1 MINCCHK
8 WQDISLPSLRGRGQ
22 RVGLLFLLM
31 KKLFTILFATLSA
44 TTSLHA
50 QTTTP
55 AWQKFVNNAD
65 DNVLLDFSYAGY
77 HHGTEL
83 PVDEKGVNVLAKKLG
98 YKVYNVCDYGA
109 VPDDGKS
116 DRKALEDIIE
126 KICGRNKTTGK
137 LNAKPKAKAIIYFP
151 EGEYILHSKD
161 DNTTNAETGKVT
173 SNTLNLVMGHV
184 IIKGAGRDKTFLTME
199 DPMLPTDPKVM
210 YSSPK
215 MISIRHNGGGDNN
228 ILATVTGSAKK
239 GDMSIEVDDASKIK
253 VGDWV
258 KLFLLSKDKNAIKEE
273 LYPYDVQASMSN
285 INGSGEK
292 EGVNV
297 VDRHQIKA
305 IEGNRVIFE
314 EPIMHAVNPAYGWDI
329 RTYAHYEEVGVE
341 DLTFKGKAKD
351 NFHHHAGWQDDGA
364 YKPLDF
370 MRQVNSWV
378 RRVDFVSISECMTFS
393 ECANCLFLDSE
404 ISGNRGHSSVRMQHS
419 ARGFIGK
426 VWDHSNGYLNDDKNF
441 TGYKENLGQY
451 HACGISKQSIGNV
464 IWQCHW
470 GDDSCFESHAT
481 QPRASLFDQ
490 CCGGFMQFRMGG
502 DINQLPNHLDDL
514 TMWNFNCLAINPND
528 PVPFNWWVKNTW
540 NGWYKTLPPTLVG
553 FHGKNVSFKEDEM
566 KLNENQGKEVLPGS
580 LYEAQLS
587 RRLGSTPQWLIDAK
601 NITTGI
607 ESVKTFEN
615 TDNSDKTYDLNG
627 MPVGKNYKGVVVKK
641 GKKMLNGVM

>member
-1 MINCCHK
+1 
-8 WQDISLPSLRGRGQ
+8 
-22 RVGLLFLLM
+22 M
-31 KKLFTILFATLSA
+31 KKLFTILFAALSA

-77 HHGTEL
+77 HHGTEQ
-83 PVDEKGVNVLAKKLG
+83 PVDERDVNVLAKKLG
-98 YKVYNVCDYGA
+98 YTVYNVCDHGA
-109 VPDDGKS
+109 VPDDGMS
-116 DRKALEDIIE
+116 DRKALEDIIN
-126 KICGRNKTTGK
+126 KIGRGK
-137 LNAKPKAKAIIYFP
+137 HNAKAIIYFP

-161 DNTTNAETGKVT
+161 DNTTNAETRKVT

-199 DPMLPTDPKVM
+199 DPMLPTDPNVM

-215 MISIRHNGGGDNN
+215 MISIRHNGGKGDSQ
-228 ILATVTGSAKK
+228 LAKVTGSAKK
-239 GDMSIEVDDASKIK
+239 GDMSIEVADASKLK

-258 KLFLLSKDKNAIKEE
+258 KLILLNNDKEVIEEE
-273 LYPYDVQASMSN
+273 LKPYPVQSSMTN
-285 INGSGEK
+285 LINK
-292 EGVNV
+292 GVNV
-297 VDRHQIKA
+297 VDRHQIKS
-305 IEGNRVIFE
+305 IDGNRIVFE
-314 EPIMHAVNPAYGWDI
+314 EPIMHAVNPAYGWEI
-329 RTYAHYEEVGVE
+329 TTYLHYEEVGVE
-341 DLTFKGKAKD
+341 DLTFKGKAKK
-351 NFHHHAGWQDDGA
+351 NFHHHAGWEDDGA

-378 RRVDFVSISECMTFS
+378 RRVDFISISECMTFS
-393 ECANCLFLDSE
+393 ECANCFLLDSE
-404 ISGNRGHSSVRMQHS
+404 ISGNRGHSSVRMQYS

-426 VWDHSNGYLNDDKNF
+426 VWDHSNGYLNDDKEF
-441 TGYKENLGQY
+441 KEYKENLGQY

-502 DINQLPNHLDDL
+502 ALDQLPNHLDDL
-514 TMWNFNCLAINPND
+514 TMWNFNCLATNPND
-528 PVPFNWWVKNTW
+528 PKEFNWWIYDQK
-540 NGWYKTLPPTLVG
+540 NGWYKTLPPTFVG

-580 LYEAQLS
+580 LYEAQLT

-615 TDNSDKTYDLNG
+615 TDNSDNKTYDLNG

-641 GKKMLNGVM
+641 GKKMLNGII

>member
-1 MINCCHK
+1 M
-8 WQDISLPSLRGRGQ
+8 
-22 RVGLLFLLM
+22 GLFIYLLM
-31 KKLFTILFATLSA
+31 KKLFTILFAALSA

-83 PVDEKGVNVLAKKLG
+83 PVDERDVNVLAKKLG

-109 VPDDGKS
+109 IPDDGKS
-116 DRKALEDIIE
+116 DRKALEDIIN
-126 KICGRNKTTGK
+126 KIGRGK
-137 LNAKPKAKAIIYFP
+137 PNAKAIIYFP

-215 MISIRHNGGGDNN
+215 MISIRHNGGKDNLQ
-228 ILATVTGSAKK
+228 LAKVTGSAKK
-239 GDMSIEVDDASKIK
+239 GDMSIEVDDVSQLK

-258 KLFLLSKDKNAIKEE
+258 KLTLLNNDKKVIEEE
-273 LYPYDVQASMSN
+273 LKPYKLQSSMTTL
-285 INGSGEK
+285 INK
-292 EGVNV
+292 GVHV

-305 IEGNRVIFE
+305 IDGKRVIFE

-329 RTYAHYEEVGVE
+329 KTYAHYEEVGVE
-341 DLTFKGKAKD
+341 DLTFKGKAKN

-378 RRVDFVSISECMTFS
+378 RRVDYVSISECMTFS

-404 ISGNRGHSSVRMQHS
+404 ISGNRGHSSVRMQYS

-441 TGYKENLGQY
+441 TEYKENLGQY

-481 QPRASLFDQ
+481 QPRASLFDL

-502 DINQLPNHLDDL
+502 DKKELPNHMDDL
-514 TMWNFNCLAINPND
+514 TMWNFNCLATNPND
-528 PVPFNWWVKNTW
+528 PVPFNWWIYNEST
-540 NGWYKTLPPTLVG
+540 GWYKTLPPTFVG
-553 FHGKNVSFKEDEM
+553 FHGKNVNFKEDEM

-615 TDNSDKTYDLNG
+615 TDNSDNKTYDLNG

-641 GKKMLNGVM
+641 GKKMINGVM

>member
-1 MINCCHK
+1 MIVNDKLLSQVAKHFTP
-8 WQDISLPSLRGRGQ
+8 LPAGEGSGG
-22 RVGLLFLLM
+22 GASFLLM
-31 KKLFTILFATLSA
+31 KKLFTILFAALSA

-83 PVDEKGVNVLAKKLG
+83 PVDERDVNVLAKKLG

-109 VPDDGKS
+109 IPDDGKS
-116 DRKALEDIIE
+116 DRKALEDIIN
-126 KICGRNKTTGK
+126 KIGRGK
-137 LNAKPKAKAIIYFP
+137 PNAKAIIYFP

-215 MISIRHNGGGDNN
+215 MISIRHNGGKDNLQ
-228 ILATVTGSAKK
+228 LAKVTGSAKK
-239 GDMSIEVDDASKIK
+239 GDMSIEVDDVSQLK

-258 KLFLLSKDKNAIKEE
+258 KLTLLNNDKKVIEEE
-273 LYPYDVQASMSN
+273 LKPYKLQSSMTTL
-285 INGSGEK
+285 INK
-292 EGVNV
+292 GVHV

-305 IEGNRVIFE
+305 IDGKRVIFE

-329 RTYAHYEEVGVE
+329 KTYAHYEEVGVE
-341 DLTFKGKAKD
+341 DLTFKGKAKN

-378 RRVDFVSISECMTFS
+378 RRVDYVSISECMTFS

-404 ISGNRGHSSVRMQHS
+404 ISGNRGHSSVRMQYS

-441 TGYKENLGQY
+441 TEYKENLGQY

-502 DINQLPNHLDDL
+502 DKKELPNHMDDL
-514 TMWNFNCLAINPND
+514 TMWNFNCLATNPND
-528 PVPFNWWVKNTW
+528 PVPFNWWIYNEST
-540 NGWYKTLPPTLVG
+540 GWYKTLPPTFVG
-553 FHGKNVSFKEDEM
+553 FHGKNVNFKEDEM

-615 TDNSDKTYDLNG
+615 TDNSDNKTYDLNG

-641 GKKMLNGVM
+641 GKKMINGVI

>member
-1 MINCCHK
+1 MIVNDKLLSQVAKHFTP
-8 WQDISLPSLRGRGQ
+8 LPAGEGSGG
-22 RVGLLFLLM
+22 GASFLLM
-31 KKLFTILFATLSA
+31 KKLFTILFAALSA

-83 PVDEKGVNVLAKKLG
+83 PVDERDVNVLAKKLG

-109 VPDDGKS
+109 IPDDGKS
-116 DRKALEDIIE
+116 DRKALEDIIN
-126 KICGRNKTTGK
+126 KIGRGK
-137 LNAKPKAKAIIYFP
+137 PNAKAIIYFP

-215 MISIRHNGGGDNN
+215 MISIRHNGGKDNLQ
-228 ILATVTGSAKK
+228 LAKVTGSAKK
-239 GDMSIEVDDASKIK
+239 GDMSIEVDDVSQLK

-258 KLFLLSKDKNAIKEE
+258 KLTLLNNDKKVIEEE
-273 LYPYDVQASMSN
+273 LKPYKLQSSMTTL
-285 INGSGEK
+285 INK
-292 EGVNV
+292 GVHV

-305 IEGNRVIFE
+305 IDGKRVIFE

-329 RTYAHYEEVGVE
+329 KTYAHYEEVGVE
-341 DLTFKGKAKD
+341 DLTFKGKAKN

-393 ECANCLFLDSE
+393 ECANCFLLDSE
-404 ISGNRGHSSVRMQHS
+404 ISGNRGHSSVRMQYS

-441 TGYKENLGQY
+441 TEYKENLGQY

-580 LYEAQLS
+580 LYEAQLT

-615 TDNSDKTYDLNG
+615 TDNTDNKTYDLNG

-641 GKKMLNGVM
+641 GKKMINGVI

>member
-1 MINCCHK
+1 
-8 WQDISLPSLRGRGQ
+8 
-22 RVGLLFLLM
+22 M
-31 KKLFTILFATLSA
+31 KKLFTILFAALSA

-55 AWQKFVNNAD
+55 SWQKFVNNAD

-77 HHGTEL
+77 HHGTEQ
-83 PVDEKGVNVLAKKLG
+83 PVDERDVNVLAQKLG
-98 YKVYNVCDYGA
+98 YTVYNVCDHGA
-109 VPDDGKS
+109 IPNDGKS
-116 DRKALEDIIE
+116 DRKALEDIIN
-126 KICGRNKTTGK
+126 KIGRGK
-137 LNAKPKAKAIIYFP
+137 LNANAIIYFP

-199 DPMLPTDPKVM
+199 DPMLPTDPKIM

-215 MISIRHNGGGDNN
+215 MISIRHNGGKDNLQ
-228 ILATVTGSAKK
+228 LAKVTGSAKK
-239 GDMSIEVDDASKIK
+239 GDMSIEVDDASQLKR
-253 VGDWV
+253 GDWV
-258 KLFLLSKDKNAIKEE
+258 KLILLNNDKKVIEEE
-273 LYPYDVQASMSN
+273 LKPYKVQNSMTTL
-285 INGSGEK
+285 INK
-292 EGVNV
+292 GVHV

-314 EPIMHAVNPAYGWDI
+314 EPIMHAVNPAYEWDI
-329 RTYAHYEEVGVE
+329 KTYAHYEEVGVE
-341 DLTFKGKAKD
+341 DLTFKGKAKK

-404 ISGNRGHSSVRMQHS
+404 ISGNRGHSSVRMQYS

-441 TGYKENLGQY
+441 TEYKENLGQY

-502 DINQLPNHLDDL
+502 DKKELPNHMDDL
-514 TMWNFNCLAINPND
+514 TMWNFNCLATNPND
-528 PVPFNWWVKNTW
+528 PVPFNWWIYNEST
-540 NGWYKTLPPTLVG
+540 GWYKTLPPTFVG

-580 LYEAQLS
+580 LYEAQLT

-607 ESVKTFEN
+607 ESVKTIEN
-615 TDNSDKTYDLNG
+615 TDNSDNKTYDLNG

-641 GKKMLNGVM
+641 GKKMINGVI

>member
-1 MINCCHK
+1 
-8 WQDISLPSLRGRGQ
+8 
-22 RVGLLFLLM
+22 M
-31 KKLFTILFATLSA
+31 KKLFTILFAALSA

-83 PVDEKGVNVLAKKLG
+83 PVDERDVNVLAQKLG
-98 YKVYNVCDYGA
+98 YKVYNVCNYGA

-116 DRKALEDIIE
+116 DRKALEDIIN
-126 KICGRNKTTGK
+126 KIGRGK
-137 LNAKPKAKAIIYFP
+137 PNAKAIIYFP
-151 EGEYILHSKD
+151 KGEYILHSKD
-161 DNTTNAETGKVT
+161 DNTINAKTDKVT

-199 DPMLPTDPKVM
+199 DPMLPTNPEIM

-239 GDMSIEVDDASKIK
+239 GDMSIEVDDASQLK

-258 KLFLLSKDKNAIKEE
+258 KLILLNNDKKVIEEE
-273 LYPYDVQASMSN
+273 LKPYKVQNSMTTL
-285 INGSGEK
+285 INK
-292 EGVNV
+292 GVHV

-305 IEGNRVIFE
+305 IDGKRVTFE

-329 RTYAHYEEVGVE
+329 KTYAHYEEVGVE
-341 DLTFKGKAKD
+341 DLTFKGKAKKK
-351 NFHHHAGWQDDGA
+351 FHHHAGWQDDGA

-378 RRVDFVSISECMTFS
+378 RRVDYVSISECMTFS

-404 ISGNRGHSSVRMQHS
+404 ISGNRGHSSVRMQYS

-441 TGYKENLGQY
+441 TEYKENLGQY

-502 DINQLPNHLDDL
+502 DKKELPNHLDDL
-514 TMWNFNCLAINPND
+514 TMWNFNCLATNPND
-528 PVPFNWWVKNTW
+528 PVPFNWWIEDEKT
-540 NGWYKTLPPTLVG
+540 GWYKTLPPTFVG

-580 LYEAQLS
+580 LYEAQLT

-607 ESVKTFEN
+607 ESVKTIEN
-615 TDNSDKTYDLNG
+615 TDNSDNKTYDLNG

-641 GKKMLNGVM
+641 GKKMINGVI

>member
-1 MINCCHK
+1 MIVNDKLLSQVARHFTP
-8 WQDISLPSLRGRGQ
+8 LPAGEGSGG
-22 RVGLLFLLM
+22 GASFLLM
-31 KKLFTILFATLSA
+31 KKLFTILFAALYA

-83 PVDEKGVNVLAKKLG
+83 PVDERDVNVLAKKLG

-116 DRKALEDIIE
+116 DRKALEDIIN
-126 KICGRNKTTGK
+126 KIGRGK
-137 LNAKPKAKAIIYFP
+137 PNAKAIIYFP

-199 DPMLPTDPKVM
+199 DPMLPTDPKIM

-215 MISIRHNGGGDNN
+215 MISIRHNGGKGDSQ
-228 ILATVTGSAKK
+228 LAKVTGSAKK
-239 GDMSIEVDDASKIK
+239 GDMSIEVADASKLK

-258 KLFLLSKDKNAIKEE
+258 KLILLNNDKEVIEEE
-273 LYPYDVQASMSN
+273 LKPYPVQSSMTN
-285 INGSGEK
+285 LINK
-292 EGVNV
+292 GVNV
-297 VDRHQIKA
+297 VDRHQIKS
-305 IEGNRVIFE
+305 IDGNRIVFE
-314 EPIMHAVNPAYGWDI
+314 EPIMHAVNPAYGWEI
-329 RTYAHYEEVGVE
+329 TTYLHYEEVGVE
-341 DLTFKGKAKD
+341 DLTFKGKAKK
-351 NFHHHAGWQDDGA
+351 NFHHHAGWEDDGA

-378 RRVDFVSISECMTFS
+378 RRVDFISISECMTFS
-393 ECANCLFLDSE
+393 ECANCFLLDSE
-404 ISGNRGHSSVRMQHS
+404 ISGNRGHSSVRMQYS

-426 VWDHSNGYLNDDKNF
+426 VWDHSNGYLNDDKEF
-441 TGYKENLGQY
+441 KEYKENLGQY

-464 IWQCHW
+464 IWQCRW

-502 DINQLPNHLDDL
+502 ALDQLPNHLDDL
-514 TMWNFNCLAINPND
+514 TMWNFNCLATNPND
-528 PVPFNWWVKNTW
+528 PKEFNWWIYDQK
-540 NGWYKTLPPTLVG
+540 NGWYKTLPPTFVG

-580 LYEAQLS
+580 LYEAQLT

-615 TDNSDKTYDLNG
+615 TDNSDNKTYDLNG

-641 GKKMLNGVM
+641 GKKMLNGVI

>member
-1 MINCCHK
+1 
-8 WQDISLPSLRGRGQ
+8 
-22 RVGLLFLLM
+22 M
-31 KKLFTILFATLSA
+31 KKLFTILFAALSA

-83 PVDEKGVNVLAKKLG
+83 PVDERDVNVLAKKLG
-98 YKVYNVCDYGA
+98 YKVYNVCKYGA
-109 VPDDGKS
+109 IPDDGKS
-116 DRKALEDIIE
+116 DRKAFEDIIN
-126 KICGRNKTTGK
+126 KIGRGK
-137 LNAKPKAKAIIYFP
+137 PDAKAIIYFP

-161 DNTTNAETGKVT
+161 DDTTDAGTDKVT

-215 MISIRHNGGGDNN
+215 MISIRHNGGGNNN

-239 GDMSIEVDDASKIK
+239 GDMSIEVDNASKIN

-258 KLFLLSKDKNAIKEE
+258 KLTLLNNDKKVIEEE
-273 LYPYDVQASMSN
+273 LKPYKVQNSMTTL
-285 INGSGEK
+285 INK
-292 EGVNV
+292 GVHV

-305 IEGNRVIFE
+305 IDGNRVTFE

-329 RTYAHYEEVGVE
+329 KTYAHYEEVGVE
-341 DLTFKGKAKD
+341 DLTFKGKAKN

-378 RRVDFVSISECMTFS
+378 RRVDYVSISECMTFS

-404 ISGNRGHSSVRMQHS
+404 ISGNRGHSSVRMQYS

-441 TGYKENLGQY
+441 TEYKENLGQY

-502 DINQLPNHLDDL
+502 DKKELPNHMDDL
-514 TMWNFNCLAINPND
+514 TMWNFNCLATNPND
-528 PVPFNWWVKNTW
+528 PKEFNWWIYDQK
-540 NGWYKTLPPTLVG
+540 NGWYKTLPPTFVG

-580 LYEAQLS
+580 LYEAQLT

-615 TDNSDKTYDLNG
+615 TDNSDNKTYDLNG

-641 GKKMLNGVM
+641 GKKMLNGII

>member
-1 MINCCHK
+1 MIVNDKLLSQVAKHFTP
-8 WQDISLPSLRGRGQ
+8 LPAGEGSGG
-22 RVGLLFLLM
+22 GASFLLM
-31 KKLFTILFATLSA
+31 KKLFTILFAALSA

-50 QTTTP
+50 QTTP

-83 PVDEKGVNVLAKKLG
+83 PVDERDVNVLAKKLG

-109 VPDDGKS
+109 VPNDGKS
-116 DRKALEDIIE
+116 DRKALEDIIN
-126 KICGRNKTTGK
+126 KIGRGK
-137 LNAKPKAKAIIYFP
+137 PNAKAIIYFP

-161 DNTTNAETGKVT
+161 DNTTNAETGKES

-215 MISIRHNGGGDNN
+215 MISIRHNGGKDNLQ
-228 ILATVTGSAKK
+228 LAKVTGSAKK
-239 GDMSIEVDDASKIK
+239 GDMSIEVDDVSQLK

-258 KLFLLSKDKNAIKEE
+258 KLTLLNNDKKVIEEE
-273 LYPYDVQASMSN
+273 LKPYKLQSSMTTL
-285 INGSGEK
+285 INK
-292 EGVNV
+292 GVHV

-305 IEGNRVIFE
+305 IDGKRVIFE

-329 RTYAHYEEVGVE
+329 KTYAHYEEVGVE
-341 DLTFKGKAKD
+341 DLTFKGKAKN

-378 RRVDFVSISECMTFS
+378 RRVDYVSISECMTFS

-404 ISGNRGHSSVRMQHS
+404 ISGNRGHSSVRMQYS

-441 TGYKENLGQY
+441 TEYMENLGQY

-502 DINQLPNHLDDL
+502 DKKELPNHMDDL
-514 TMWNFNCLAINPND
+514 TMWNFNCLATNPND
-528 PVPFNWWVKNTW
+528 PVPFNWWIYNEST
-540 NGWYKTLPPTLVG
+540 GWYKTLPPTFVG
-553 FHGKNVSFKEDEM
+553 FHGKNVNFKEDEM

-615 TDNSDKTYDLNG
+615 TDNSDNKTYDLNG

-641 GKKMLNGVM
+641 GKKMINGVI

>member
-1 MINCCHK
+1 M
-8 WQDISLPSLRGRGQ
+8 
-22 RVGLLFLLM
+22 GLLFLLM
-31 KKLFTILFATLSA
+31 KKLFTILFAALSA

-50 QTTTP
+50 QTTP

-65 DNVLLDFSYAGY
+65 DNVLLNFSYAGY

-83 PVDEKGVNVLAKKLG
+83 PVDEKDVNVLAQKLG
-98 YKVYNVCDYGA
+98 YKVYNVRDYGA
-109 VPDDGKS
+109 IRDDGKS
-116 DRKALEDIIE
+116 DRKAFEDIIN
-126 KICGRNKTTGK
+126 KIGRGK
-137 LNAKPKAKAIIYFP
+137 PDAKAIIYFP

-161 DNTTNAETGKVT
+161 DNTINAKTGKVT

-215 MISIRHNGGGDNN
+215 MISIRHNGGKDNLP
-228 ILATVTGSAKK
+228 LAKVTGSAKK
-239 GDMSIEVDDASKIK
+239 GDMSIEVDDVSQLK

-258 KLFLLSKDKNAIKEE
+258 KLTLLNNDKKVIEEE
-273 LYPYDVQASMSN
+273 LKPYKLQSSMTTL
-285 INGSGEK
+285 INK
-292 EGVNV
+292 GVHV

-305 IEGNRVIFE
+305 IDGKRVIFE

-329 RTYAHYEEVGVE
+329 KTYAHYEEVGVE
-341 DLTFKGKAKD
+341 DLTFKGKAKN

-378 RRVDFVSISECMTFS
+378 RRVDYVSISECMTFS

-404 ISGNRGHSSVRMQHS
+404 ISGNRGHSSVRMQYS

-441 TGYKENLGQY
+441 TEYKENLGQY

-502 DINQLPNHLDDL
+502 DKKELPNHMDDL
-514 TMWNFNCLAINPND
+514 TMWNFNCLATNPND
-528 PVPFNWWVKNTW
+528 PVPFNWWIYNEST
-540 NGWYKTLPPTLVG
+540 GWYKTLPPTFVG
-553 FHGKNVSFKEDEM
+553 FHGKNVNFKEDEM

-615 TDNSDKTYDLNG
+615 TDNSDNKTYDLNG

-641 GKKMLNGVM
+641 GKKMINGVI

>member
-1 MINCCHK
+1 M
-8 WQDISLPSLRGRGQ
+8 
-22 RVGLLFLLM
+22 GLLFLLM
-31 KKLFTILFATLSA
+31 KKLFTILFAALSA

-55 AWQKFVNNAD
+55 AWQKFVNNVD

-77 HHGTEL
+77 HHGTEQ
-83 PVDEKGVNVLAKKLG
+83 PVDERDVNVLAKKLG

-109 VPDDGKS
+109 VPDDGMS
-116 DRKALEDIIE
+116 DRKALEDIIN
-126 KICGRNKTTGK
+126 KIGRGK
-137 LNAKPKAKAIIYFP
+137 HNAKAIIYFP

-161 DNTTNAETGKVT
+161 DNTINAETGKVT

-199 DPMLPTDPKVM
+199 DPMLPTNPEIM

-215 MISIRHNGGGDNN
+215 MISIRHNGGKDNLQ
-228 ILATVTGSAKK
+228 LAKVTGSAKK
-239 GDMSIEVDDASKIK
+239 GDMSIEVYDASQLK

-258 KLFLLSKDKNAIKEE
+258 KLILLNNDKKVIEEE
-273 LYPYDVQASMSN
+273 LKPYKVQNSMTTL
-285 INGSGEK
+285 INK
-292 EGVNV
+292 GVHV

-305 IEGNRVIFE
+305 IDGKRVTFE

-329 RTYAHYEEVGVE
+329 KTYAHYEEVGVE
-341 DLTFKGKAKD
+341 DLTFKGKAKKK
-351 NFHHHAGWQDDGA
+351 FHHHAGWQDDGA

-378 RRVDFVSISECMTFS
+378 RRVDYVSISECMTFS

-404 ISGNRGHSSVRMQHS
+404 ISGNRGHSSVRMQYS

-441 TGYKENLGQY
+441 TEYKENLGQY

-502 DINQLPNHLDDL
+502 DKKELPNHLDDL
-514 TMWNFNCLAINPND
+514 TMWNFNCLATNPND
-528 PVPFNWWVKNTW
+528 PVPFNWWIEDEKT
-540 NGWYKTLPPTLVG
+540 GWYKTLPPTFVG

-580 LYEAQLS
+580 LYEAQLT

-607 ESVKTFEN
+607 ESVKTIENTNN
-615 TDNSDKTYDLNG
+615 TDNKTYDLNG

-641 GKKMLNGVM
+641 GKKMINGVI

>member
-1 MINCCHK
+1 
-8 WQDISLPSLRGRGQ
+8 
-22 RVGLLFLLM
+22 M
-31 KKLFTILFATLSA
+31 KKLFTILFAALSA

-83 PVDEKGVNVLAKKLG
+83 PVDERDVNVLAKKLG

-109 VPDDGKS
+109 IPDDGKS
-116 DRKALEDIIE
+116 DRKALEDIIN
-126 KICGRNKTTGK
+126 KIGRGK
-137 LNAKPKAKAIIYFP
+137 PNAKAIIYFP

-215 MISIRHNGGGDNN
+215 MISIRHNGGKDNLQ
-228 ILATVTGSAKK
+228 LAKVTGSAKK
-239 GDMSIEVDDASKIK
+239 GDMSIEVDDVSQLK

-258 KLFLLSKDKNAIKEE
+258 KLTLLNNDKKVIEEE
-273 LYPYDVQASMSN
+273 LKPYKLQSSMTTL
-285 INGSGEK
+285 INK
-292 EGVNV
+292 GVHV

-305 IEGNRVIFE
+305 IDGKRVIFE
-314 EPIMHAVNPAYGWDI
+314 EPTMHAVNPAYGWDI
-329 RTYAHYEEVGVE
+329 KTYAHYEEVGVE
-341 DLTFKGKAKD
+341 DLTFKGKAKN

-378 RRVDFVSISECMTFS
+378 RRVDYVSISECMTFS

-404 ISGNRGHSSVRMQHS
+404 ISGNRGHSSVRMQYS

-441 TGYKENLGQY
+441 TEYKENLGQY

-502 DINQLPNHLDDL
+502 DKKELPNHMDDL
-514 TMWNFNCLAINPND
+514 TMWNFNCLATNPND
-528 PVPFNWWVKNTW
+528 PVPFNWWIYNEST
-540 NGWYKTLPPTLVG
+540 GWYKTLPPTFVG
-553 FHGKNVSFKEDEM
+553 FHGKNVNFKEDEM

-615 TDNSDKTYDLNG
+615 TDNSDNKTYDLNG

-641 GKKMLNGVM
+641 GKKMINGVI

>member
-1 MINCCHK
+1 
-8 WQDISLPSLRGRGQ
+8 
-22 RVGLLFLLM
+22 M
-31 KKLFTILFATLSA
+31 KKLFTILFAALSA

-50 QTTTP
+50 QTTP

-83 PVDEKGVNVLAKKLG
+83 PVDERDVNVLAKKLG

-109 VPDDGKS
+109 VPNDGKS
-116 DRKALEDIIE
+116 DRKALEDIIN
-126 KICGRNKTTGK
+126 KIGRGK
-137 LNAKPKAKAIIYFP
+137 PNAKAIIYFP

-161 DNTTNAETGKVT
+161 DNTTNAETGKES

-215 MISIRHNGGGDNN
+215 MISIRHNGGKDNLQ
-228 ILATVTGSAKK
+228 LAKVTGSAKK
-239 GDMSIEVDDASKIK
+239 GDMSIEVDDVSQLK

-258 KLFLLSKDKNAIKEE
+258 KLTLLNNDKKVIEEE
-273 LYPYDVQASMSN
+273 LKPYKLQSSMTTL
-285 INGSGEK
+285 INK
-292 EGVNV
+292 GVHV

-305 IEGNRVIFE
+305 IDGKRVIFE

-329 RTYAHYEEVGVE
+329 KTYAHYEEVGVE
-341 DLTFKGKAKD
+341 DLTFKGKAKN

-378 RRVDFVSISECMTFS
+378 RRVDYVSISECMTFS

-404 ISGNRGHSSVRMQHS
+404 ISGNRGHSSVRMQYS

-441 TGYKENLGQY
+441 TEYMENLGQY

-502 DINQLPNHLDDL
+502 DKKELPNHMDDL
-514 TMWNFNCLAINPND
+514 TMWNFNCLATNPND
-528 PVPFNWWVKNTW
+528 PVPFNWWIYNEST
-540 NGWYKTLPPTLVG
+540 GWYKTLPPTFVG
-553 FHGKNVSFKEDEM
+553 FHGKNVNFKEDEM

-615 TDNSDKTYDLNG
+615 TDNSDNKTYDLNG

-641 GKKMLNGVM
+641 GKKMINGVI

>member
-1 MINCCHK
+1 M
-8 WQDISLPSLRGRGQ
+8 
-22 RVGLLFLLM
+22 
-31 KKLFTILFATLSA
+31 SA

-77 HHGTEL
+77 HHGTEQ
-83 PVDEKGVNVLAKKLG
+83 PVDERDVNVLAKKLG
-98 YKVYNVCDYGA
+98 YKVYNVRYYGA

-116 DRKALEDIIE
+116 DRKAFEDIIN
-126 KICGRNKTTGK
+126 KIGRGK
-137 LNAKPKAKAIIYFP
+137 PNAKAIIYFP

-199 DPMLPTDPKVM
+199 DPMLPTDPNVM

-215 MISIRHNGGGDNN
+215 MISIRHNGGKGDSP
-228 ILATVTGSAKK
+228 LTKVTGSAKK
-239 GDMSIEVDDASKIK
+239 GDMSIEVVDASKLK

-258 KLFLLSKDKNAIKEE
+258 KLILLNNDKEVIEEE
-273 LYPYDVQASMSN
+273 LKPYPVQSSMTN
-285 INGSGEK
+285 LINK
-292 EGVNV
+292 GVNV
-297 VDRHQIKA
+297 VDRHQIKS
-305 IEGNRVIFE
+305 IDGNRIVFE
-314 EPIMHAVNPAYGWDI
+314 EPIMHAVNPAYEWEI
-329 RTYAHYEEVGVE
+329 TTYLHYEEVGVE
-341 DLTFKGKAKD
+341 DLTFKGKAKK
-351 NFHHHAGWQDDGA
+351 NFHHHAGWEDDGA

-378 RRVDFVSISECMTFS
+378 RRVDFISISECMTFS
-393 ECANCLFLDSE
+393 ECANCFLLDSE
-404 ISGNRGHSSVRMQHS
+404 ISGNRGHSSVRMQYS

-426 VWDHSNGYLNDDKNF
+426 VWDHSNGYLNDDKEF
-441 TGYKENLGQY
+441 KEYKENLGQY

-502 DINQLPNHLDDL
+502 ALDQLPNHLDDL
-514 TMWNFNCLAINPND
+514 TMWNFNCLATNPND
-528 PVPFNWWVKNTW
+528 PKEFNWWIYDQK
-540 NGWYKTLPPTLVG
+540 NGWYKTLPPTFVG

-580 LYEAQLS
+580 LYEAQLT

-615 TDNSDKTYDLNG
+615 TDNSDNKTYDLNG

>member
-1 MINCCHK
+1 
-8 WQDISLPSLRGRGQ
+8 
-22 RVGLLFLLM
+22 M
-31 KKLFTILFATLSA
+31 KKLFTILFAALSA

-83 PVDEKGVNVLAKKLG
+83 PVDERDVNVLAKKLG

-109 VPDDGKS
+109 IPDDGKS
-116 DRKALEDIIE
+116 DRKALEDIIN
-126 KICGRNKTTGK
+126 KIGRGK
-137 LNAKPKAKAIIYFP
+137 PNAKAIIYFP

-215 MISIRHNGGGDNN
+215 MISIRHNGGKDN
-228 ILATVTGSAKK
+228 ILLATVTGSAKK
-239 GDMSIEVDDASKIK
+239 GDMSIEVDDVSQLK

-258 KLFLLSKDKNAIKEE
+258 KLTLLNNDKKVIEEE
-273 LYPYDVQASMSN
+273 LKPYKLQSSMTTL
-285 INGSGEK
+285 INK
-292 EGVNV
+292 GVHV

-305 IEGNRVIFE
+305 IDGKRVIFE
-314 EPIMHAVNPAYGWDI
+314 EPIMHAVNPTYGWDI
-329 RTYAHYEEVGVE
+329 KTYAHYEEVGVE
-341 DLTFKGKAKD
+341 DLTFKGKAKKK
-351 NFHHHAGWQDDGA
+351 FHHHAGWQDDGA

-378 RRVDFVSISECMTFS
+378 RRVDYVSISECMTFS

-404 ISGNRGHSSVRMQHS
+404 ISGNRGHSSVRMQYS

-426 VWDHSNGYLNDDKNF
+426 VWDHSNGYLNDDKEF
-441 TGYKENLGQY
+441 TEYKENLGQY

-502 DINQLPNHLDDL
+502 DKKELPNHMDDL
-514 TMWNFNCLAINPND
+514 TMWNFNCLATNPND
-528 PVPFNWWVKNTW
+528 PVPFNWWIYNEST
-540 NGWYKTLPPTLVG
+540 GWYKTLPPTFVG
-553 FHGKNVSFKEDEM
+553 FHGKNVNFKEDEM

-615 TDNSDKTYDLNG
+615 TDNSDNKTYDLNG

-641 GKKMLNGVM
+641 GKKMINGVI

>member
-1 MINCCHK
+1 MIVNDKLLSQVAKHFTP
-8 WQDISLPSLRGRGQ
+8 LPAGEGSGG
-22 RVGLLFLLM
+22 GASFLLM
-31 KKLFTILFATLSA
+31 KKLFTILFAALSA

-83 PVDEKGVNVLAKKLG
+83 PVDERDVNVLAKKLG

-109 VPDDGKS
+109 IPDDGKS
-116 DRKALEDIIE
+116 DRKALEDIIN
-126 KICGRNKTTGK
+126 KIGRGK
-137 LNAKPKAKAIIYFP
+137 PNAKAIIYFP

-215 MISIRHNGGGDNN
+215 MISIRHNGGKDNLQ
-228 ILATVTGSAKK
+228 LAKVTGSAKK
-239 GDMSIEVDDASKIK
+239 GDMSIEVDDVSQLK

-258 KLFLLSKDKNAIKEE
+258 KLTLLNNDKKVIEEE
-273 LYPYDVQASMSN
+273 LKPYKLQSSMTTL
-285 INGSGEK
+285 INK
-292 EGVNV
+292 GVHV

-305 IEGNRVIFE
+305 IDGKRVIFE

-329 RTYAHYEEVGVE
+329 KTYAHYEEVGVE
-341 DLTFKGKAKD
+341 DLTFKGKAKN

-378 RRVDFVSISECMTFS
+378 RRVDYVSISECMTFS

-404 ISGNRGHSSVRMQHS
+404 ISGNRGHSSVRMQYS

-441 TGYKENLGQY
+441 TEYKENLGQY

-502 DINQLPNHLDDL
+502 DKKELPNHMDDL
-514 TMWNFNCLAINPND
+514 TMWNFNCLATNPND
-528 PVPFNWWVKNTW
+528 PVPFNWWIYNEST
-540 NGWYKTLPPTLVG
+540 GWYKTLPPTFVG
-553 FHGKNVSFKEDEM
+553 FHGKNVNFKEDEM

-615 TDNSDKTYDLNG
+615 TENTDNKTYDLNG

-641 GKKMLNGVM
+641 GKKMINGVI

>member
-22 RVGLLFLLM
+22 GVGLFFLLM
-31 KKLFTILFATLSA
+31 KKLFTILFAALSA

-83 PVDEKGVNVLAKKLG
+83 PVDERDVNVLAKKLG

-109 VPDDGKS
+109 IPDDGKS
-116 DRKALEDIIE
+116 DRKALEDIIN
-126 KICGRNKTTGK
+126 KIGRGK
-137 LNAKPKAKAIIYFP
+137 PNAKAIIYFP

-215 MISIRHNGGGDNN
+215 MISIRHNGGKDNLQ
-228 ILATVTGSAKK
+228 LAKVTGSAKK
-239 GDMSIEVDDASKIK
+239 GDMSIEVDDVSQLK

-258 KLFLLSKDKNAIKEE
+258 KLTLLNNDKKVIEEE
-273 LYPYDVQASMSN
+273 LKPYKLQSSMTTL
-285 INGSGEK
+285 INK
-292 EGVNV
+292 GVHV

-305 IEGNRVIFE
+305 IDGKRVIFE

-329 RTYAHYEEVGVE
+329 KTYAHYEEVGVE
-341 DLTFKGKAKD
+341 DLTFKGKAKN

-378 RRVDFVSISECMTFS
+378 RRVDYVSISECMTFS

-404 ISGNRGHSSVRMQHS
+404 ISGNRGHSSVRMQYS

-441 TGYKENLGQY
+441 TEYKENLGQY

-502 DINQLPNHLDDL
+502 DKKELPNHMDDL
-514 TMWNFNCLAINPND
+514 TMWNFNCLATNPND
-528 PVPFNWWVKNTW
+528 PVPFNWWIYNEST
-540 NGWYKTLPPTLVG
+540 GWYKTLPPTFVG
-553 FHGKNVSFKEDEM
+553 FHGKNVNFKEDEM

-615 TDNSDKTYDLNG
+615 TDNSDNKTYDLNG

-641 GKKMLNGVM
+641 GKKMINGVI

>member
-1 MINCCHK
+1 M
-8 WQDISLPSLRGRGQ
+8 
-22 RVGLLFLLM
+22 GLLFLLM
-31 KKLFTILFATLSA
+31 KKLFTILFAALSA

-55 AWQKFVNNAD
+55 AWQKFVNNVD

-77 HHGTEL
+77 HHGTEQ
-83 PVDEKGVNVLAKKLG
+83 PVDERDVNVLAKKLG

-109 VPDDGKS
+109 VPDDGMS
-116 DRKALEDIIE
+116 DRKALEDIIN
-126 KICGRNKTTGK
+126 KIGRGK
-137 LNAKPKAKAIIYFP
+137 PNAKAIIYFP

-161 DNTTNAETGKVT
+161 DNTTNAEKGKVT

-199 DPMLPTDPKVM
+199 DPMLPTNPEIM

-215 MISIRHNGGGDNN
+215 MISIRHNGGKDNLQ
-228 ILATVTGSAKK
+228 LAKVTGSAKK
-239 GDMSIEVDDASKIK
+239 GDMSIEVDDASQLK

-258 KLFLLSKDKNAIKEE
+258 KLILLNNDKKVIEEE
-273 LYPYDVQASMSN
+273 LKPYKVQNSMTTL
-285 INGSGEK
+285 INK
-292 EGVNV
+292 GVHV

-305 IEGNRVIFE
+305 IDGKRVTFE

-329 RTYAHYEEVGVE
+329 KTYAHYEEVGVE

-378 RRVDFVSISECMTFS
+378 RRVDYVSISECMTFS

-404 ISGNRGHSSVRMQHS
+404 ISGNRGHSSVRMQYS

-441 TGYKENLGQY
+441 TEYKENLGQY

-502 DINQLPNHLDDL
+502 DKKELPNHLDDL
-514 TMWNFNCLAINPND
+514 TMWNFNCLATNPND
-528 PVPFNWWVKNTW
+528 PVPFNWWIEDEKT
-540 NGWYKTLPPTLVG
+540 GWYKTLPPTFVG

-580 LYEAQLS
+580 LYEAQLT

-607 ESVKTFEN
+607 ESVKTIENTNN
-615 TDNSDKTYDLNG
+615 TDNKTYDLNG

-641 GKKMLNGVM
+641 GKKMLNGVI

>member
-1 MINCCHK
+1 
-8 WQDISLPSLRGRGQ
+8 
-22 RVGLLFLLM
+22 M
-31 KKLFTILFATLSA
+31 KKLFTILFAALSA

-55 AWQKFVNNAD
+55 SWQKFVNNAD

-77 HHGTEL
+77 HHGTEQ
-83 PVDEKGVNVLAKKLG
+83 PVDERDVNVLAKKLG
-98 YKVYNVCDYGA
+98 YTVYNVCDHGA
-109 VPDDGKS
+109 VPDDGMS
-116 DRKALEDIIE
+116 DRKALEDIIN
-126 KICGRNKTTGK
+126 KIGRGK
-137 LNAKPKAKAIIYFP
+137 HNAKAIIYFP

-161 DNTTNAETGKVT
+161 DNTINAKTGKVT

-199 DPMLPTDPKVM
+199 DPMLPTDPNVM

-215 MISIRHNGGGDNN
+215 MISIRHNGGKGDSQ
-228 ILATVTGSAKK
+228 LAKVTGSAKK
-239 GDMSIEVDDASKIK
+239 GDMSIEVADASKLK

-258 KLFLLSKDKNAIKEE
+258 KLILLNNDKEVIEEE
-273 LYPYDVQASMSN
+273 LKPYPVQSSMTN
-285 INGSGEK
+285 LINK
-292 EGVNV
+292 GVNV
-297 VDRHQIKA
+297 VDRHQIKS
-305 IEGNRVIFE
+305 IDGNRIVFE
-314 EPIMHAVNPAYGWDI
+314 EPIMHAVNPAYGWEI
-329 RTYAHYEEVGVE
+329 TTYLHYEEVGVE
-341 DLTFKGKAKD
+341 DLTFKGKAKK
-351 NFHHHAGWQDDGA
+351 NFHHHAGWEDDGA

-378 RRVDFVSISECMTFS
+378 RRVDFISISECMTFS
-393 ECANCLFLDSE
+393 ECANCFLLDSE
-404 ISGNRGHSSVRMQHS
+404 ISGNRGHSSVRMQYS

-426 VWDHSNGYLNDDKNF
+426 VWDHSNGYLNDDKEF
-441 TGYKENLGQY
+441 KEYKENLGQY

-502 DINQLPNHLDDL
+502 DKKELPNHMDDL
-514 TMWNFNCLAINPND
+514 TMWNFNCLATNPND
-528 PVPFNWWVKNTW
+528 PVPFNWWIYNEST
-540 NGWYKTLPPTLVG
+540 GWYKTLPPTFVG

-580 LYEAQLS
+580 LYEAQLT
-587 RRLGSTPQWLIDAK
+587 RRLGSTPQWLIYAK

-607 ESVKTFEN
+607 ESVKTIENTNN
-615 TDNSDKTYDLNG
+615 TDNKTYDLNG

-641 GKKMLNGVM
+641 GKKMINGVI

>member
-1 MINCCHK
+1 M
-8 WQDISLPSLRGRGQ
+8 
-22 RVGLLFLLM
+22 
-31 KKLFTILFATLSA
+31 SA

-50 QTTTP
+50 QTTP

-77 HHGTEL
+77 HHGTEQ
-83 PVDEKGVNVLAKKLG
+83 PVDERDVNVLAKKLG
-98 YKVYNVCDYGA
+98 YTVYNVCDHGA

-116 DRKALEDIIE
+116 DRKALEDIIN
-126 KICGRNKTTGK
+126 KIGRGK
-137 LNAKPKAKAIIYFP
+137 PDAKAIIYFP

-161 DNTTNAETGKVT
+161 DDTTDAGTDKVT

-215 MISIRHNGGGDNN
+215 MISIRHNGGKDNLP
-228 ILATVTGSAKK
+228 LAKVTGSAKK
-239 GDMSIEVDDASKIK
+239 GDMSIEVNDVSQLK

-258 KLFLLSKDKNAIKEE
+258 KLILLNNDKKVIEEE
-273 LYPYDVQASMSN
+273 LKPYKVQNSMTTL
-285 INGSGEK
+285 INK
-292 EGVNV
+292 GVHV

-305 IEGNRVIFE
+305 IDGKRVTFE

-329 RTYAHYEEVGVE
+329 KTYAHYEEVGVE
-341 DLTFKGKAKD
+341 DLTFKGKAKKK
-351 NFHHHAGWQDDGA
+351 FHHHAGWQDDGA

-378 RRVDFVSISECMTFS
+378 RRVDYVSISECMTFS

-404 ISGNRGHSSVRMQHS
+404 ISGNRGHSSVRMQYS

-441 TGYKENLGQY
+441 TEYKENLGQY

-502 DINQLPNHLDDL
+502 DKKELPNHLDDL
-514 TMWNFNCLAINPND
+514 TMWNFNCLATNPND
-528 PVPFNWWVKNTW
+528 PVPFNWWIEDEKT
-540 NGWYKTLPPTLVG
+540 GWYKTLPPTFVG
-553 FHGKNVSFKEDEM
+553 FHGKNVSFKENEM

-615 TDNSDKTYDLNG
+615 TDNSDNKTYDLNG

-641 GKKMLNGVM
+641 GKKMLNGII

>member
-1 MINCCHK
+1 
-8 WQDISLPSLRGRGQ
+8 
-22 RVGLLFLLM
+22 M
-31 KKLFTILFATLSA
+31 KKLFTILFAALSA

-83 PVDEKGVNVLAKKLG
+83 PVDERDVNVLAKKLG

-109 VPDDGKS
+109 IPDDGKS
-116 DRKALEDIIE
+116 DRKALEDIIN
-126 KICGRNKTTGK
+126 KIGRGK
-137 LNAKPKAKAIIYFP
+137 PNAKAIIYFP

-215 MISIRHNGGGDNN
+215 MISIRHNGGKDNLQ
-228 ILATVTGSAKK
+228 LAKVTGSAKK
-239 GDMSIEVDDASKIK
+239 GDMSIEVDDVSQLK

-258 KLFLLSKDKNAIKEE
+258 KLTLLNNDKKVIEEE
-273 LYPYDVQASMSN
+273 LKPYKLQSSMTTL
-285 INGSGEK
+285 INK
-292 EGVNV
+292 GVHV

-305 IEGNRVIFE
+305 IDGKRVIFE

-329 RTYAHYEEVGVE
+329 KTYAHYEEVGVE
-341 DLTFKGKAKD
+341 DLTFKGKAKN

-378 RRVDFVSISECMTFS
+378 RRVDYVSISECMTFS

-404 ISGNRGHSSVRMQHS
+404 ISGNRGHSSVRMQYS

-441 TGYKENLGQY
+441 TEYKENLGQY

-481 QPRASLFDQ
+481 QPRASLFDL

-502 DINQLPNHLDDL
+502 DKKELPNHMDDL
-514 TMWNFNCLAINPND
+514 TMWNFNCLATNPND
-528 PVPFNWWVKNTW
+528 PVPFNWWIYNEST
-540 NGWYKTLPPTLVG
+540 GWYKTLPPTFVG
-553 FHGKNVSFKEDEM
+553 FHGKNVNFKEDEM

-615 TDNSDKTYDLNG
+615 TDNSDNKTYDLNG

-641 GKKMLNGVM
+641 GKKMINGVI

>member
-1 MINCCHK
+1 
-8 WQDISLPSLRGRGQ
+8 
-22 RVGLLFLLM
+22 M
-31 KKLFTILFATLSA
+31 KKLFTILFAALSA

-83 PVDEKGVNVLAKKLG
+83 PVDERDVNVLAKKLG
-98 YKVYNVCDYGA
+98 YKVYNVCEYGA
-109 VPDDGKS
+109 KPNDGIS
-116 DRKALEDIIE
+116 DRAAFE
-126 KICGRNKTTGK
+126 KIINKIGRGK
-137 LNAKPKAKAIIYFP
+137 PDAKAIIYFP

-161 DNTTNAETGKVT
+161 DNTINAKTGKVT

-215 MISIRHNGGGDNN
+215 MISIRHNGGKDNLP
-228 ILATVTGSAKK
+228 LAKVTGSAKK
-239 GDMSIEVDDASKIK
+239 GDMSIEVNDVSQLK

-258 KLFLLSKDKNAIKEE
+258 KLILLNNDKKVIEEE
-273 LYPYDVQASMSN
+273 LKPYKVQNSMTTL
-285 INGSGEK
+285 INK
-292 EGVNV
+292 GVHV

-305 IEGNRVIFE
+305 IDGKRVTFE

-329 RTYAHYEEVGVE
+329 KTYAHYEEVGVE
-341 DLTFKGKAKD
+341 DLTFKGKAKKK
-351 NFHHHAGWQDDGA
+351 FHHHAGWQDDGA

-378 RRVDFVSISECMTFS
+378 RRVDYVSISECMTFS

-404 ISGNRGHSSVRMQHS
+404 ISGNRGHSSVRMQYS

-441 TGYKENLGQY
+441 TEYKENLGQY

-502 DINQLPNHLDDL
+502 DKKELPNHLDDL
-514 TMWNFNCLAINPND
+514 TMWNFNCLATNPND
-528 PVPFNWWVKNTW
+528 PVPFNWWIEDEKT
-540 NGWYKTLPPTLVG
+540 GWYKTLPPTFVG
-553 FHGKNVSFKEDEM
+553 FHGKNVSFKENEM

-615 TDNSDKTYDLNG
+615 TDNSDNKTYDLNG

-641 GKKMLNGVM
+641 GKKMINGVI

>member
-1 MINCCHK
+1 M
-8 WQDISLPSLRGRGQ
+8 
-22 RVGLLFLLM
+22 GLFFLLM
-31 KKLFTILFATLSA
+31 KKLFTILFAALSA

-83 PVDEKGVNVLAKKLG
+83 PVDERDVNVLAKKLG

-109 VPDDGKS
+109 IPDDGKS
-116 DRKALEDIIE
+116 DRKALEDIIN
-126 KICGRNKTTGK
+126 KIGRGK
-137 LNAKPKAKAIIYFP
+137 PNAKAIIYFP

-215 MISIRHNGGGDNN
+215 MISIRHNGGKDNLQ
-228 ILATVTGSAKK
+228 LAKVTGSAKK
-239 GDMSIEVDDASKIK
+239 GDMSIEVDDVSQLK

-258 KLFLLSKDKNAIKEE
+258 KLTLLNNDKKVIEEE
-273 LYPYDVQASMSN
+273 LKPYKLQSSMTTL
-285 INGSGEK
+285 INK
-292 EGVNV
+292 GVHV

-305 IEGNRVIFE
+305 IDGKRVIFE

-329 RTYAHYEEVGVE
+329 KTYAHYEEVGVE
-341 DLTFKGKAKD
+341 DLTFKGKAKN

-378 RRVDFVSISECMTFS
+378 RRVDYVSISECMTFS

-404 ISGNRGHSSVRMQHS
+404 ISGNRGHSSVRMQYS

-441 TGYKENLGQY
+441 TEYKENLGQY

-502 DINQLPNHLDDL
+502 DKKELPNHMDDL
-514 TMWNFNCLAINPND
+514 TMWNFNCLATNPND
-528 PVPFNWWVKNTW
+528 PVPFNWWIYNEST
-540 NGWYKTLPPTLVG
+540 GWYKTLPPTFVG
-553 FHGKNVSFKEDEM
+553 FHGKNVNFKEDEM

-615 TDNSDKTYDLNG
+615 TDNSDNKTYDLNG

-641 GKKMLNGVM
+641 GKKMINGVI

>member
-1 MINCCHK
+1 
-8 WQDISLPSLRGRGQ
+8 
-22 RVGLLFLLM
+22 M
-31 KKLFTILFATLSA
+31 KKLFTILFAALSA

-77 HHGTEL
+77 HHGTEQ
-83 PVDEKGVNVLAKKLG
+83 PVDERDVNVLAQKLG
-98 YKVYNVCDYGA
+98 YTVYNVCDHGA
-109 VPDDGKS
+109 IRDDGKS
-116 DRKALEDIIE
+116 DRKAFEDIIN
-126 KICGRNKTTGK
+126 KIGRGNP
-137 LNAKPKAKAIIYFP
+137 NAKAIIYFP

-215 MISIRHNGGGDNN
+215 MISIRHNGGKDNLP
-228 ILATVTGSAKK
+228 LAKVTGSAKK
-239 GDMSIEVDDASKIK
+239 GDMSIEVNDVSQLK

-258 KLFLLSKDKNAIKEE
+258 KLILLNNDKKVIEEE
-273 LYPYDVQASMSN
+273 LKPYKVQNSMTTL
-285 INGSGEK
+285 INK
-292 EGVNV
+292 GVHV

-305 IEGNRVIFE
+305 IDGKRVTFE

-329 RTYAHYEEVGVE
+329 KTYAHYEEVGVE
-341 DLTFKGKAKD
+341 DLTFKGKAKKK
-351 NFHHHAGWQDDGA
+351 FHHHAGWQDDGA

-378 RRVDFVSISECMTFS
+378 RRVDYVSISECMTFS

-404 ISGNRGHSSVRMQHS
+404 ISGNRGHSSVRMQYS

-441 TGYKENLGQY
+441 TEYKENLGQY

-502 DINQLPNHLDDL
+502 DKKELPNHLDDL
-514 TMWNFNCLAINPND
+514 TMWNFNCLATNPND
-528 PVPFNWWVKNTW
+528 PVPFNWWIDNEST
-540 NGWYKTLPPTLVG
+540 GWYKTLPPTFVG
-553 FHGKNVSFKEDEM
+553 FHGKNVNFKEDEM

-615 TDNSDKTYDLNG
+615 TDNSDNKTYDLNG

-641 GKKMLNGVM
+641 GKKMLNGII

>member
-1 MINCCHK
+1 
-8 WQDISLPSLRGRGQ
+8 
-22 RVGLLFLLM
+22 M
-31 KKLFTILFATLSA
+31 KKLFTILFAALSA

-83 PVDEKGVNVLAKKLG
+83 PVDERDVNVLAKKLG

-109 VPDDGKS
+109 VPNDGKS
-116 DRKALEDIIE
+116 DRKALEDIIN
-126 KICGRNKTTGK
+126 KIGRGK
-137 LNAKPKAKAIIYFP
+137 PNAKAIIYFP

-161 DNTTNAETGKVT
+161 DNTTNAETGKES

-215 MISIRHNGGGDNN
+215 MISIRHNGGKDNLQ
-228 ILATVTGSAKK
+228 LAKVTGSAKK
-239 GDMSIEVDDASKIK
+239 GDMSIEVDDVSQLK

-258 KLFLLSKDKNAIKEE
+258 KLTLLNNDKKVIEEE
-273 LYPYDVQASMSN
+273 LKPYKLQSSMTTL
-285 INGSGEK
+285 INK
-292 EGVNV
+292 GVHV

-305 IEGNRVIFE
+305 IDGKRVIFE
-314 EPIMHAVNPAYGWDI
+314 EPIMHAVNPTYGWDI
-329 RTYAHYEEVGVE
+329 KTYAHYEEVGVE
-341 DLTFKGKAKD
+341 DLTFKGKAKKK
-351 NFHHHAGWQDDGA
+351 FHHHAGWQDDGA

-378 RRVDFVSISECMTFS
+378 RRVDYVSISECMTFS

-404 ISGNRGHSSVRMQHS
+404 ISGNRGHSSVRMQYS

-426 VWDHSNGYLNDDKNF
+426 VWDHSNGYLNDDKEF
-441 TGYKENLGQY
+441 TEYKENLGQY

-502 DINQLPNHLDDL
+502 DKKELPNHMDDL
-514 TMWNFNCLAINPND
+514 TMWNFNCLATNPND
-528 PVPFNWWVKNTW
+528 PVPFNWWIYNEST
-540 NGWYKTLPPTLVG
+540 GWYKTLPPTFVG
-553 FHGKNVSFKEDEM
+553 FHGKNVNFKEDEM

-615 TDNSDKTYDLNG
+615 TDNSDNKTYDLNG

-641 GKKMLNGVM
+641 GKKMINGVI

>member
-1 MINCCHK
+1 
-8 WQDISLPSLRGRGQ
+8 
-22 RVGLLFLLM
+22 M
-31 KKLFTILFATLSA
+31 KKLFTILFAALSA

-55 AWQKFVNNAD
+55 SWQKFVNNAD

-77 HHGTEL
+77 HHGTEQ
-83 PVDEKGVNVLAKKLG
+83 PVDERDVYVLAKKLG
-98 YKVYNVCDYGA
+98 YTVYNVCDHGA

-116 DRKALEDIIE
+116 DRKALEDIIN
-126 KICGRNKTTGK
+126 KIGRGK
-137 LNAKPKAKAIIYFP
+137 PNAKAIIYFP

-161 DNTTNAETGKVT
+161 DNTINAETGKVT

-199 DPMLPTDPKVM
+199 DPMLPTDPNVM

-215 MISIRHNGGGDNN
+215 MISIRHNGGKGDSQ
-228 ILATVTGSAKK
+228 LAEVTGSAKK
-239 GDMSIEVDDASKIK
+239 GDMSIEVADASKLK

-258 KLFLLSKDKNAIKEE
+258 KLILLNNDKEVIEEE
-273 LYPYDVQASMSN
+273 LKPYPVQSSMTN
-285 INGSGEK
+285 LINK
-292 EGVNV
+292 GVNV
-297 VDRHQIKA
+297 VDRHQIKS
-305 IEGNRVIFE
+305 IDGNRIVFE
-314 EPIMHAVNPAYGWDI
+314 EPIMHAVNPAYGWEI
-329 RTYAHYEEVGVE
+329 TTYLHYEEVGVE
-341 DLTFKGKAKD
+341 DLTFKGKAKK
-351 NFHHHAGWQDDGA
+351 NFHHHAGWEDDGA

-378 RRVDFVSISECMTFS
+378 RRVDFISISECMTFS
-393 ECANCLFLDSE
+393 ECANCFLLDSE
-404 ISGNRGHSSVRMQHS
+404 ISGNRGHSSVRMQYS

-426 VWDHSNGYLNDDKNF
+426 VWDHSNGYLNDDKEF
-441 TGYKENLGQY
+441 KEYKENLGQY

-502 DINQLPNHLDDL
+502 DKKELPNHMDDL
-514 TMWNFNCLAINPND
+514 TMWNFNCLATNPND
-528 PVPFNWWVKNTW
+528 PVPFNWWIEDEKT
-540 NGWYKTLPPTLVG
+540 GWYKTLPPTFVG

-580 LYEAQLS
+580 LYEAQLT

-615 TDNSDKTYDLNG
+615 TDNSDNKTYDLNG

-641 GKKMLNGVM
+641 GKKMLNGII

>member
-1 MINCCHK
+1 MIVNDKLLSQVARHFTP
-8 WQDISLPSLRGRGQ
+8 LPAGEGSGG
-22 RVGLLFLLM
+22 GASFLLM
-31 KKLFTILFATLSA
+31 KKLFTILFAALSA

-83 PVDEKGVNVLAKKLG
+83 PVDERDVNVLAKKLG
-98 YKVYNVCDYGA
+98 YKIYNVCDYGA
-109 VPDDGKS
+109 VPNDGKS
-116 DRKALEDIIE
+116 DRKALEDIIA
-126 KICGRNKTTGK
+126 KIGRGK
-137 LNAKPKAKAIIYFP
+137 PNAKAIIYFP
-151 EGEYILHSKD
+151 EGEYILHTKD
-161 DNTTNAETGKVT
+161 DNTKNAETGKET

-199 DPMLPTDPKVM
+199 DPMQPTDPKIM

-215 MISIRHNGGGDNN
+215 MISIRHNGGKDN
-228 ILATVTGSAKK
+228 ILLATVTGSAKK
-239 GDMSIEVDDASKIK
+239 GDMSIEVDDVSQLK

-258 KLFLLSKDKNAIKEE
+258 KLILLNNDKKVIEEE
-273 LYPYDVQASMSN
+273 LKPYKVQNSMTTL
-285 INGSGEK
+285 INK
-292 EGVNV
+292 GVHV

-305 IEGNRVIFE
+305 IDGKRVIFE

-329 RTYAHYEEVGVE
+329 KTYAHYEEVGVE
-341 DLTFKGKAKD
+341 DLTFKGKAKN

-378 RRVDFVSISECMTFS
+378 RRVDYVSISECMTFS

-404 ISGNRGHSSVRMQHS
+404 ISGNRGHSSVRMQYS

-441 TGYKENLGQY
+441 TEYKENLGQY

-502 DINQLPNHLDDL
+502 DKKELPNHMDDL
-514 TMWNFNCLAINPND
+514 TMWNFNCLATNPND
-528 PVPFNWWVKNTW
+528 PVPFNWWIYNEST
-540 NGWYKTLPPTLVG
+540 GWYKTLPPTFVG

-615 TDNSDKTYDLNG
+615 TDNSDNKTYDLNG

-641 GKKMLNGVM
+641 GKKMINGVI

>member
-1 MINCCHK
+1 M
-8 WQDISLPSLRGRGQ
+8 
-22 RVGLLFLLM
+22 GLLFLLM
-31 KKLFTILFATLSA
+31 KKLFTILFAALSA

-77 HHGTEL
+77 HHGTEQ
-83 PVDEKGVNVLAKKLG
+83 PVDERDVNVLAKKLG
-98 YKVYNVCDYGA
+98 YTVYNVCDHGA
-109 VPDDGKS
+109 VPDDGMS
-116 DRKALEDIIE
+116 DRKALEDIIN
-126 KICGRNKTTGK
+126 KIGRGK
-137 LNAKPKAKAIIYFP
+137 HNAKAIIYFP

-161 DNTTNAETGKVT
+161 DNTINAKTGKVT

-199 DPMLPTDPKVM
+199 DPMLPTDPNVM

-215 MISIRHNGGGDNN
+215 MISIRHNGGKGDSQ
-228 ILATVTGSAKK
+228 LAKVTGSAKK
-239 GDMSIEVDDASKIK
+239 GDMSIEVADASKLK

-258 KLFLLSKDKNAIKEE
+258 KLILLNNDKEVIEEE
-273 LYPYDVQASMSN
+273 LKPYPVQSSMTN
-285 INGSGEK
+285 LINK
-292 EGVNV
+292 GVNV
-297 VDRHQIKA
+297 VDRHQIKS
-305 IEGNRVIFE
+305 IDGNRIVFE
-314 EPIMHAVNPAYGWDI
+314 EPIMHAVNPAYGWEI
-329 RTYAHYEEVGVE
+329 TTYLHYEEVGVE
-341 DLTFKGKAKD
+341 DLTFKGKAKK
-351 NFHHHAGWQDDGA
+351 NFHHHAGWEDDGA

-378 RRVDFVSISECMTFS
+378 RRVDFISISECMTFS
-393 ECANCLFLDSE
+393 ECANCFLLDSE
-404 ISGNRGHSSVRMQHS
+404 ISGNRGHSSVRMQYS

-426 VWDHSNGYLNDDKNF
+426 VWDHSNGYLNDDKEF
-441 TGYKENLGQY
+441 KEYKENLGQY

-580 LYEAQLS
+580 LYEAQLT

-607 ESVKTFEN
+607 ESVKTIENTNN
-615 TDNSDKTYDLNG
+615 TDNKTYDLNG

-641 GKKMLNGVM
+641 GKKMLNGVI

>member
-1 MINCCHK
+1 M
-8 WQDISLPSLRGRGQ
+8 
-22 RVGLLFLLM
+22 
-31 KKLFTILFATLSA
+31 SA

-83 PVDEKGVNVLAKKLG
+83 PVDERDVNVLAKKLG
-98 YKVYNVCDYGA
+98 YKVYNVRDYDA
-109 VPDDGKS
+109 IPDDGKS
-116 DRKALEDIIE
+116 DRKAFEDIIN
-126 KICGRNKTTGK
+126 KIGRGNP
-137 LNAKPKAKAIIYFP
+137 NAKAIIYFP

-215 MISIRHNGGGDNN
+215 MISIRHNGGKDNLP
-228 ILATVTGSAKK
+228 LAKVTGSAKK
-239 GDMSIEVDDASKIK
+239 GDMSIEVDDVSQLK

-258 KLFLLSKDKNAIKEE
+258 KLTLLNNDKKVIEEE
-273 LYPYDVQASMSN
+273 LKPYKLQSSMTTL
-285 INGSGEK
+285 INK
-292 EGVNV
+292 GVHV

-305 IEGNRVIFE
+305 IDGKRVIFE

-329 RTYAHYEEVGVE
+329 KTYAHYEEVGVE
-341 DLTFKGKAKD
+341 DLTFKGKAKN

-378 RRVDFVSISECMTFS
+378 RRVDYVSISECMTFS

-404 ISGNRGHSSVRMQHS
+404 ISGNRGHSSVRMQYS

-441 TGYKENLGQY
+441 TEYKENLGQY

-502 DINQLPNHLDDL
+502 DKKELPNHMDDL
-514 TMWNFNCLAINPND
+514 TMWNFNCLATNPND
-528 PVPFNWWVKNTW
+528 PVPFNWWIYNEST
-540 NGWYKTLPPTLVG
+540 GWYKTLPPTFVG
-553 FHGKNVSFKEDEM
+553 FHGKNVNFKEDEM

-615 TDNSDKTYDLNG
+615 TDNSDNKTYDLNG

-641 GKKMLNGVM
+641 GKKMINGVI

>member
-1 MINCCHK
+1 M
-8 WQDISLPSLRGRGQ
+8 
-22 RVGLLFLLM
+22 
-31 KKLFTILFATLSA
+31 SA

-83 PVDEKGVNVLAKKLG
+83 PVDERDVNVLAQKLG

-109 VPDDGKS
+109 VPNDGKS
-116 DRKALEDIIE
+116 DRKALEDIIN
-126 KICGRNKTTGK
+126 KIGRGK
-137 LNAKPKAKAIIYFP
+137 PNAKAIIYFP
-151 EGEYILHSKD
+151 EGEYILHTKD
-161 DNTTNAETGKVT
+161 DNTTNAETGKES

-215 MISIRHNGGGDNN
+215 MISIRHNGGKDNLQ
-228 ILATVTGSAKK
+228 LAKVTGSAKK
-239 GDMSIEVDDASKIK
+239 GDMSIEVDDVSQLK

-258 KLFLLSKDKNAIKEE
+258 KLTLLNNDKKVIEEE
-273 LYPYDVQASMSN
+273 LKPYKLQNSMTTL
-285 INGSGEK
+285 INK
-292 EGVNV
+292 GVHV

-305 IEGNRVIFE
+305 IDGKRVTFE

-329 RTYAHYEEVGVE
+329 KTYAHYEEVGVE
-341 DLTFKGKAKD
+341 DLTFKGKAKKK
-351 NFHHHAGWQDDGA
+351 FHHHAGWQDDGA

-378 RRVDFVSISECMTFS
+378 RRVDYVSISECMTFS

-404 ISGNRGHSSVRMQHS
+404 ISGNRGHSSVRMQYS

-441 TGYKENLGQY
+441 TEYKENLGQY

-502 DINQLPNHLDDL
+502 DKKELPNHMDDL
-514 TMWNFNCLAINPND
+514 TMWNFNCLATNPND
-528 PVPFNWWVKNTW
+528 PVPFNWWIYNEST
-540 NGWYKTLPPTLVG
+540 GWYKTLPPTFVG
-553 FHGKNVSFKEDEM
+553 FHGKNVNFKEDEM

-615 TDNSDKTYDLNG
+615 TDNSDNKTYDLNG

-641 GKKMLNGVM
+641 GKKMINGVI

>member
-1 MINCCHK
+1 M
-8 WQDISLPSLRGRGQ
+8 
-22 RVGLLFLLM
+22 
-31 KKLFTILFATLSA
+31 SA

-83 PVDEKGVNVLAKKLG
+83 PVDERDVNVLAKKLG

-109 VPDDGKS
+109 IRDDGKS
-116 DRKALEDIIE
+116 DRKAFEDIIN
-126 KICGRNKTTGK
+126 KIGRGNP
-137 LNAKPKAKAIIYFP
+137 NAKAIIYFP

-215 MISIRHNGGGDNN
+215 MISIRHNGGKDNLP
-228 ILATVTGSAKK
+228 LAKVTGSAKK
-239 GDMSIEVDDASKIK
+239 GDMSIEVDDVSQLK

-258 KLFLLSKDKNAIKEE
+258 KLTLLNNDKKVIEEE
-273 LYPYDVQASMSN
+273 LKPYKLQSSMTTL
-285 INGSGEK
+285 INK
-292 EGVNV
+292 GVHV

-305 IEGNRVIFE
+305 IDGKRVIFE

-329 RTYAHYEEVGVE
+329 KTYAHYEEVGVE
-341 DLTFKGKAKD
+341 DLTFKGKAKN

-378 RRVDFVSISECMTFS
+378 RRVDYVSISECMTFS

-404 ISGNRGHSSVRMQHS
+404 ISGNRGHSSVRMQYS

-441 TGYKENLGQY
+441 TEYKENLGQY

-502 DINQLPNHLDDL
+502 DKKELPNHMDDL
-514 TMWNFNCLAINPND
+514 TMWNFNCLATNPND
-528 PVPFNWWVKNTW
+528 PVPFNWWIYNEST
-540 NGWYKTLPPTLVG
+540 GWYKTLPPTFVG
-553 FHGKNVSFKEDEM
+553 FHGKNVNFKEDEM

-615 TDNSDKTYDLNG
+615 TDNTDNKTYDLNG

-641 GKKMLNGVM
+641 GKKMINGVM

>member
-1 MINCCHK
+1 
-8 WQDISLPSLRGRGQ
+8 
-22 RVGLLFLLM
+22 M
-31 KKLFTILFATLSA
+31 KKLFTILFAALSA

-83 PVDEKGVNVLAKKLG
+83 PVDERDVNVLAKKLG

-109 VPDDGKS
+109 IPDDGKS
-116 DRKALEDIIE
+116 DRKALEDIIN
-126 KICGRNKTTGK
+126 KIGRGK
-137 LNAKPKAKAIIYFP
+137 PNAKAIIYFP

-215 MISIRHNGGGDNN
+215 MISIRHNGGKDNLQ
-228 ILATVTGSAKK
+228 LAKVTGSAKK
-239 GDMSIEVDDASKIK
+239 GDMSIEVDDVSQLK

-258 KLFLLSKDKNAIKEE
+258 KLTLLNNDKKVIEEE
-273 LYPYDVQASMSN
+273 LKPYKLQSSMTTL
-285 INGSGEK
+285 INK
-292 EGVNV
+292 GVHV

-305 IEGNRVIFE
+305 IDGKRVIFE

-329 RTYAHYEEVGVE
+329 KTYAHYEEVGVE
-341 DLTFKGKAKD
+341 DLTFKGKAKN

-378 RRVDFVSISECMTFS
+378 RRVDYVSISECMTFS

-404 ISGNRGHSSVRMQHS
+404 ISGNRGHSSVRMQYS

-441 TGYKENLGQY
+441 TEYKENLGQY

-502 DINQLPNHLDDL
+502 DKKELPNHMDDL
-514 TMWNFNCLAINPND
+514 TMWNFNCLATNPND
-528 PVPFNWWVKNTW
+528 PVPFNWWIYNEST
-540 NGWYKTLPPTLVG
+540 GWYKTLPPTFVG
-553 FHGKNVSFKEDEM
+553 FHGKNVNFKEDEM

-615 TDNSDKTYDLNG
+615 TDNSDNKTYDLNG

-641 GKKMLNGVM
+641 GKKMINGVL

>member
-1 MINCCHK
+1 
-8 WQDISLPSLRGRGQ
+8 
-22 RVGLLFLLM
+22 M
-31 KKLFTILFATLSA
+31 KKLFTILFAALSA

-83 PVDEKGVNVLAKKLG
+83 PVDERDVNVLAKKLG
-98 YKVYNVCDYGA
+98 YKVYNVCKYGA
-109 VPDDGKS
+109 IPDDGKS
-116 DRKALEDIIE
+116 DRKAFEDIIN
-126 KICGRNKTTGK
+126 KIGRGK
-137 LNAKPKAKAIIYFP
+137 PDAKAIIYFP

-161 DNTTNAETGKVT
+161 DDTTDAGTDKVT

-215 MISIRHNGGGDNN
+215 MISIRHNGGGNNN

-239 GDMSIEVDDASKIK
+239 GDMSIEVDNASKIN

-258 KLFLLSKDKNAIKEE
+258 KLTLLNNDKKVIEEE
-273 LYPYDVQASMSN
+273 LKPYKVQNSMTTL
-285 INGSGEK
+285 INK
-292 EGVNV
+292 GVHV

-305 IEGNRVIFE
+305 IDGNRVTFE

-329 RTYAHYEEVGVE
+329 KTYAHYEEVGVE
-341 DLTFKGKAKD
+341 DLTFKGKAKN

-378 RRVDFVSISECMTFS
+378 RRVDYVSISECMTFS

-404 ISGNRGHSSVRMQHS
+404 ISGNRGHSSVRMQYS

-441 TGYKENLGQY
+441 TEYKENLGQY

-502 DINQLPNHLDDL
+502 DKKELPNHMDDL
-514 TMWNFNCLAINPND
+514 TMWNFNCLATNPND
-528 PVPFNWWVKNTW
+528 PVPFNWWIYNEST
-540 NGWYKTLPPTLVG
+540 GWYKTLPPTFVG
-553 FHGKNVSFKEDEM
+553 FHGKNVNFKEDEM

-580 LYEAQLS
+580 LYEAQL
-587 RRLGSTPQWLIDAK
+587 
-601 NITTGI
+601 
-607 ESVKTFEN
+607 
-615 TDNSDKTYDLNG
+615 
-627 MPVGKNYKGVVVKK
+627 
-641 GKKMLNGVM
+641 

>member
-1 MINCCHK
+1 
-8 WQDISLPSLRGRGQ
+8 
-22 RVGLLFLLM
+22 M
-31 KKLFTILFATLSA
+31 KKLFTILFAALSA

-77 HHGTEL
+77 HHGTEQ
-83 PVDEKGVNVLAKKLG
+83 PVDERDVYVLAKKLG
-98 YKVYNVCDYGA
+98 YKVYNVCEYGA
-109 VPDDGKS
+109 IPNDGLS
-116 DRKALEDIIE
+116 DRKALEDIID
-126 KICGRNKTTGK
+126 KIGRGK
-137 LNAKPKAKAIIYFP
+137 LNANAIIYFP

-199 DPMLPTDPKVM
+199 DPMLPTDPKIM

-215 MISIRHNGGGDNN
+215 MISIRHNGGKDNLQ
-228 ILATVTGSAKK
+228 LAKVTGSAKK
-239 GDMSIEVDDASKIK
+239 GDMSIEVDDASQLKR
-253 VGDWV
+253 GDWV
-258 KLFLLSKDKNAIKEE
+258 KLILLNNDKKVIEEE
-273 LYPYDVQASMSN
+273 LKPYKVQNSMTTL
-285 INGSGEK
+285 INK
-292 EGVNV
+292 GVHV

-305 IEGNRVIFE
+305 IDGNRVTFE

-329 RTYAHYEEVGVE
+329 KTYAHYEEVGVE
-341 DLTFKGKAKD
+341 DLTFKGKAKK

-404 ISGNRGHSSVRMQHS
+404 TSGNRGHSSVRMQYS

-441 TGYKENLGQY
+441 TEYKENLGQY

-502 DINQLPNHLDDL
+502 DKKELPNHLDDL
-514 TMWNFNCLAINPND
+514 TMWNFNCLATNPND
-528 PVPFNWWVKNTW
+528 PVPFNWWIEDEKT
-540 NGWYKTLPPTLVG
+540 GWYKTLPPTFVG

-580 LYEAQLS
+580 LYEAQLT

-607 ESVKTFEN
+607 ESVKTIENTNN
-615 TDNSDKTYDLNG
+615 TDNKTYDLNG

-641 GKKMLNGVM
+641 GKKMLNGVI

>member
-1 MINCCHK
+1 
-8 WQDISLPSLRGRGQ
+8 
-22 RVGLLFLLM
+22 M
-31 KKLFTILFATLSA
+31 KKLFTILFAALSA

-83 PVDEKGVNVLAKKLG
+83 PVDERDVNVLAKKLG

-109 VPDDGKS
+109 IPDDGKS
-116 DRKALEDIIE
+116 DRKALEDIIN
-126 KICGRNKTTGK
+126 KIGRGK
-137 LNAKPKAKAIIYFP
+137 PNAKAIIYFP

-215 MISIRHNGGGDNN
+215 MISIRHNGGKDNLQ
-228 ILATVTGSAKK
+228 LAKVTGSAKK
-239 GDMSIEVDDASKIK
+239 GDMSIEVDDVSQLK

-258 KLFLLSKDKNAIKEE
+258 KLTLLNNDKKVIEEE
-273 LYPYDVQASMSN
+273 LKPYKLQSSMTTL
-285 INGSGEK
+285 INK
-292 EGVNV
+292 GVHV

-305 IEGNRVIFE
+305 IDGKRVIFE

-329 RTYAHYEEVGVE
+329 KTYAHYEEVGVE
-341 DLTFKGKAKD
+341 DLTFKGKAKN

-378 RRVDFVSISECMTFS
+378 RRVDYVSISECMTFS

-404 ISGNRGHSSVRMQHS
+404 ISGNRGHSSVRMQYS

-441 TGYKENLGQY
+441 TEYKENLGQY

-502 DINQLPNHLDDL
+502 DKKELPNHMDDL
-514 TMWNFNCLAINPND
+514 TMWNFNCLATNPND
-528 PVPFNWWVKNTW
+528 PVPFNWWIYNEST
-540 NGWYKTLPPTLVG
+540 GWYKTLPPTFVG
-553 FHGKNVSFKEDEM
+553 FHGKNVNFKEDEM

-615 TDNSDKTYDLNG
+615 TDNSDNKTYDLNG

-641 GKKMLNGVM
+641 GKKMINGVI

>member
-1 MINCCHK
+1 MARHFTP
-8 WQDISLPSLRGRGQ
+8 LPAGEGSRGGAS
-22 RVGLLFLLM
+22 FLLM
-31 KKLFTILFATLSA
+31 KKLFTILFAALSA

-55 AWQKFVNNAD
+55 AWQKFVNNAN

-83 PVDEKGVNVLAKKLG
+83 PVDEKDVNVLAKKLG

-109 VPDDGKS
+109 IPDDGKS
-116 DRKALEDIIE
+116 DRKALEDIIN
-126 KICGRNKTTGK
+126 KIGRGK
-137 LNAKPKAKAIIYFP
+137 PNAKAIIYFP
-151 EGEYILHSKD
+151 EGEYILHTKD
-161 DNTTNAETGKVT
+161 DNTKNAETGKVT

-215 MISIRHNGGGDNN
+215 MISIRHNGGKGDSQ
-228 ILATVTGSAKK
+228 LAKVTGSAKK
-239 GDMSIEVDDASKIK
+239 GDMSIEVADASKLK

-258 KLFLLSKDKNAIKEE
+258 KLILLNKDKKVIEEE
-273 LYPYDVQASMSN
+273 LKPYKVQSSMTTL
-285 INGSGEK
+285 INK
-292 EGVNV
+292 GVHV

-305 IEGNRVIFE
+305 IDGKRVIFE

-329 RTYAHYEEVGVE
+329 KTYAHYEEVGVE
-341 DLTFKGKAKD
+341 DLTFKGKAKK
-351 NFHHHAGWQDDGA
+351 NFHHHAGWEDDGA

-378 RRVDFVSISECMTFS
+378 RRVDFISISECMTFS

-404 ISGNRGHSSVRMQHS
+404 ISGNRGHSSVRMQYS

-441 TGYKENLGQY
+441 TEYKENLGQY

-502 DINQLPNHLDDL
+502 DKKELPNHMDDL
-514 TMWNFNCLAINPND
+514 TMWNFNCLATNPND
-528 PVPFNWWVKNTW
+528 PVPFNWWIYNEST
-540 NGWYKTLPPTLVG
+540 GWYKTLPPTFVG
-553 FHGKNVSFKEDEM
+553 FHGKNVNFKEDEM

-607 ESVKTFEN
+607 ESVKIFEN
-615 TDNSDKTYDLNG
+615 TDNSDNKTYNLNG

-641 GKKMLNGVM
+641 GKKMINGVI

>member
-1 MINCCHK
+1 
-8 WQDISLPSLRGRGQ
+8 
-22 RVGLLFLLM
+22 M
-31 KKLFTILFATLSA
+31 KKLFTILFAALSA

-77 HHGTEL
+77 HHGTEQ
-83 PVDEKGVNVLAKKLG
+83 PVDERDVYVLAKKLG

-109 VPDDGKS
+109 IPNDGIS
-116 DRKALEDIIE
+116 DRAALEDIIN
-126 KICGRNKTTGK
+126 KIGRGK
-137 LNAKPKAKAIIYFP
+137 PNAKAIIYFP

-199 DPMLPTDPKVM
+199 DPMLPTNPEIM

-215 MISIRHNGGGDNN
+215 MISIRHNGGKDNLQ
-228 ILATVTGSAKK
+228 LAKVTGSAKK
-239 GDMSIEVDDASKIK
+239 GDMSIEVDDASQLK

-258 KLFLLSKDKNAIKEE
+258 KLILLNNDKKVIEEE
-273 LYPYDVQASMSN
+273 LKPYKVQNSMTTL
-285 INGSGEK
+285 INK
-292 EGVNV
+292 GVHV

-305 IEGNRVIFE
+305 IDGKRVTFE

-329 RTYAHYEEVGVE
+329 KTYAHYEEVGVE
-341 DLTFKGKAKD
+341 DLTFKGKAKKK
-351 NFHHHAGWQDDGA
+351 FHHHAGWQDDGA

-378 RRVDFVSISECMTFS
+378 RRVDYVSISECMTFS

-404 ISGNRGHSSVRMQHS
+404 ISGNRGHSSVRMQYS

-441 TGYKENLGQY
+441 TEYKENLGQY

-502 DINQLPNHLDDL
+502 DKKELPNHLDDL
-514 TMWNFNCLAINPND
+514 TMWNFNCLATNPND
-528 PVPFNWWVKNTW
+528 PVPFNWWIEDEKT
-540 NGWYKTLPPTLVG
+540 GWYKTLPPTFVG

-580 LYEAQLS
+580 LYEAQLT

-607 ESVKTFEN
+607 ESVKTIENTNN
-615 TDNSDKTYDLNG
+615 TDNKTYDLNG

-641 GKKMLNGVM
+641 GKKMINGVI

>member
-1 MINCCHK
+1 
-8 WQDISLPSLRGRGQ
+8 
-22 RVGLLFLLM
+22 M
-31 KKLFTILFATLSA
+31 KKLFTILFAALSA

-50 QTTTP
+50 QTTP

-83 PVDEKGVNVLAKKLG
+83 PVDEKDVNVLAQKLG

-109 VPDDGKS
+109 IPDDGKS
-116 DRKALEDIIE
+116 DRKALEDIIN
-126 KICGRNKTTGK
+126 KIGRGK
-137 LNAKPKAKAIIYFP
+137 PDAKAIIYFP

-215 MISIRHNGGGDNN
+215 MISIRHNGGKDNLQ
-228 ILATVTGSAKK
+228 LAKVTGSAKK
-239 GDMSIEVDDASKIK
+239 GDMSIEVDYVSQLK

-258 KLFLLSKDKNAIKEE
+258 KLTLLNNDKKVIEEE
-273 LYPYDVQASMSN
+273 LKPYKLQSSMTTL
-285 INGSGEK
+285 INK
-292 EGVNV
+292 GVHV

-305 IEGNRVIFE
+305 IDGKRVIFE
-314 EPIMHAVNPAYGWDI
+314 EPIMHAVNPAYEWDI
-329 RTYAHYEEVGVE
+329 KTYAHYEEVGVE
-341 DLTFKGKAKD
+341 DLTFKGKAKN

-378 RRVDFVSISECMTFS
+378 RRVDYVSISECMTFS

-404 ISGNRGHSSVRMQHS
+404 ISGNRGHSSVRMQYS

-441 TGYKENLGQY
+441 TEYKENLGQY

-502 DINQLPNHLDDL
+502 DKKELPNHMDDL
-514 TMWNFNCLAINPND
+514 TMWNFNCLATNPND
-528 PVPFNWWVKNTW
+528 PVPFNWWIYNEST
-540 NGWYKTLPPTLVG
+540 GWYKTLPPTLVG
-553 FHGKNVSFKEDEM
+553 FHGKNVNFKEDEM

-580 LYEAQLS
+580 LYEAQLT

-615 TDNSDKTYDLNG
+615 TDNSDNKTYDLNG

-641 GKKMLNGVM
+641 GKKMINGVI